1 MEEVLHQWEEEL
13 STPLV
18 VVENVREG
26 HYKDWKLPVAKEKKL
41 WKELQVA
48 QGLMELFTL
57 QTAND
62 WESVATENK
71 TKVALH
77 DELVQQLPIE
87 MGELFEEA
95 IIEFRKWHFKQTG
108 KWAA

>member
-1 MEEVLHQWEEEL
+1 MSIQLAI
-13 STPLV
+13 
-18 VVENVREG
+18 VENVHEG
-26 HYKDWKLPVAKEKKL
+26 HYKDWKLLVAKEKKL

-48 QGLMELFTL
+48 QGKMELLTL

-62 WESVATENK
+62 WESVATKNK

-77 DELVQQLPIE
+77 DELVEQLPIE

-95 IIEFRKWHFKQTG
+95 IIEFKKWHFKQTR
-108 KWAA
+108 KWAT